1 MAPRL
6 EAEDP
11 LFGNH
16 PTSKVLSSITSQ
28 VSWGKKKKTKGRIF
42 KSRMPAEITQ
52 VFMPYESAKTHGNQ
66 PSILSISINHCELCI
81 KRHIS
86 NTCSLMISKKVM
98 IYFGWILL
106 ETNYL

>member
-28 VSWGKKKKTKGRIF
+28 VSWGKKKRLKDAFSKAECQQKSHRFLCPMNQLRLMATSLQSYQYRLITVNCALKG
-42 KSRMPAEITQ
+42 T
-52 VFMPYESAKTHGNQ
+52 
-66 PSILSISINHCELCI
+66 
-81 KRHIS
+81 
-86 NTCSLMISKKVM
+86 
-98 IYFGWILL
+98 
-106 ETNYL
+106 YLIPVP